1 LAFYWLTEDKSSN
14 PWGFCPLGLALLQDF
29 ERLNMNDKKYNG
41 WTNYETWRVNLE
53 IFDGFDPYDN
63 FSDDQDNMQDNL
75 AEYLKDYVETIIYE
89 SGGGDGNLAVDYAL
103 AFLQD
108 VNWHEIAKHMIA
120 DYAEVTE

>member
-1 LAFYWLTEDKSSN
+1 
-14 PWGFCPLGLALLQDF
+14 
-29 ERLNMNDKKYNG
+29 MNDKKYNG

>member
-1 LAFYWLTEDKSSN
+1 
-14 PWGFCPLGLALLQDF
+14 
-29 ERLNMNDKKYNG
+29 MNDKKYNG

-103 AFLQD
+103 AFLQE
-108 VNWHEIAKHMIA
+108 VNWHEIAKHMMA
-120 DYAEVTE
+120 DYPDEVGA

>member
-1 LAFYWLTEDKSSN
+1 
-14 PWGFCPLGLALLQDF
+14 
-29 ERLNMNDKKYNG
+29 MNDTKYNG

-108 VNWHEIAKHMIA
+108 VNWHEIAKHMIQ
-120 DYAEVTE
+120 DYAEQE